1 MGKRDEDY
9 IMSPNEAWLVICN
22 ASLCN
27 PNYGVRV
34 IHLKTEEEAIVDA
47 FAYVED

>member
-1 MGKRDEDY
+1 MGKRDEG
-9 IMSPNEAWLVICN
+9 WLVICN

-34 IHLKTEEEAIVDA
+34 IQLKT
-47 FAYVED
+47 VEDVQSAYTLLDQELSKEN